1 MDISKL
7 NQRIQIQKAIL
18 KQMKLEMLFSSGR
31 IFIPALRLLKPQAE
45 RNGRKAIRKNSRQY
59 LLLYVFAKSFQSF
72 LLRITALYFEE
83 KPTTYCK
90 STLQTMTAKQ

>member
-18 KQMKLEMLFSSGR
+18 KTDEVGNGR